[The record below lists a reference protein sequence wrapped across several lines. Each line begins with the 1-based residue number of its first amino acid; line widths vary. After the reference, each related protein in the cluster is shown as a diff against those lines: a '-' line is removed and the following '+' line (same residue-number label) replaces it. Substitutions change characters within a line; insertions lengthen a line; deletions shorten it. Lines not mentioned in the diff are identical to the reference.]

1 MKQRWL
7 LFSLLISLMLPLSLL
22 GLISSET
29 GSRWLLQSIFAIL
42 PTLSVQQID
51 GRLLDRMTLTD
62 LHYQSDSET
71 VTAKQLIFVWQPS
84 KLFSGTLKIVDLA
97 LDQLSVIVADSA
109 PSEAPGGFD
118 FNAEFG
124 LPLQVAIENLLL
136 TNASFQQGEQRQ
148 QLDKLQL
155 SAFTE
160 QGLLHIVSLSVNA
173 KPLTALFTGR
183 VGLGRGFPLTLSG
196 EWQQL
201 HWPLDGLKPQL
212 SSEQGSLALTGSL
225 NAYQLTLNADLN
237 QATLPRAQLSFI
249 GKGSLEALAIEK
261 LELTSTAGVFQL
273 GGDVSWQDAVLFD
286 LHANGQQFNPGIL
299 LPDLPGSLTF
309 NIHAKGQFA
318 DATLQLDAEI
328 DRLSGRLRGY
338 PVSANGKLQLADEQ
352 LTVDALKIISGAN
365 KIAVDGTLGQE
376 QAALALA
383 VDAPELAAL
392 WPGLSGSLT
401 GKGRL
406 QGAWNNPTVQFQAD
420 GKRLRFIQ
428 DNTEHSAEQ
437 FALNIDYQA
446 DAKKTSNLQ
455 LSANAVKTGNTVIEK
470 VLLDGSGTLSQHRV
484 NTDIT
489 SSSYGAMVG
498 ALGGSFKDALWQG
511 GFSKLDIST
520 PDFGRWQLDA
530 ASWER
535 RPRRD
540 MSVAPI
546 RIAFTEAGIDMT
558 LADTCLRQQAAALCV
573 QGRYPTNGD
582 FQFKLKATELPT
594 GLLQAYLP
602 EKMTLSGLLNADAEL
617 QQQKGLLT
625 GTYRLTMPAHAK
637 LLLQTQ
643 QDKTELTL
651 GALTL
656 VGKLKDSLVSADV
669 DLALTGQ
676 DYLRAQL
683 QLDTGKAQT
692 VTGHI
697 SAVMANLSPVR
708 AFVPQLSTISGQLS
722 ADLAVQGRLD
732 QPIINGT
739 AALKQGRVESAEAGF
754 GLQDINLQLLASGGR
769 NNRFQVQG
777 EAVPVLLSK
786 EDAPQPFQLKDMMLK
801 LDADL
806 QQQDGISGQ
815 YRLELPAN
823 SQLIFKTHEID
834 TKIALGA
841 SSVSGRI
848 DGTRL
853 SADINLALAAQ
864 DYVRAQLQL
873 DSGEAQTLSGQ
884 ISASMAEFA
893 LLNPFAPQLSNIKG
907 HLKADLAL
915 TGRIDEPLLNGALNF
930 TGGSVD
936 IDQLGLEFRAIKLQ
950 ALAFAEP
957 NRPIVL
963 TGSAQSGQ
971 GAVKLEGFANL
982 RGSAELILNGSD
994 FEVAKLPEAQI
1005 AVSPALKLT
1014 FAENQGKVT
1023 GLLKIPKAVL
1033 TLQEFPENAVQVS
1046 ADEIILGEEKTEEKT
1061 SATAVNIDAAID
1073 IELGKQVSFS
1083 GKGLETQLSGKL
1095 QINKTGEK
1103 IAMYGHVDMD
1113 KARYKSYGQD
1123 LTVRKGRFLFNGPID
1138 KPWLDV
1144 EAIRLSKGKDVTAI
1158 LSLTGPLAAPKTQ
1171 LSSQPALPE
1180 AEVLAYLVTGGP
1192 LNQVSKAEGNRLA
1205 SAALSYGAGQAS
1217 WIADKLGLDDFE
1229 VEEGQ
1234 SLQDTLATVGQ
1245 YLTPDFYV
1253 GAKVGLFN
1261 RQAVLVLKHKLTD
1274 TLNVETQAG
1283 TSQRIKLNYEIDR
1296 D

>member
-1 MKQRWL
+1 MKQRGIVL
-7 LFSLLISLMLPLSLL
+7 GLILMLPTALL
-22 GLISSET
+22 GLMGSET
-29 GSRWLLQSIFAIL
+29 GSRWLLQSVFATL
-42 PTLSVQQID
+42 PATVSVQQFD

-84 KLFSGTLKIVDLA
+84 KLFSGTLRIVDLSI
-97 LDQLSVIVADSA
+97 DQLSVIVTDTV
-109 PSEAPGGFD
+109 PSEQPGGFD
-118 FNAEFG
+118 INAEFG
-124 LPLQVAIENLLL
+124 LPLQVTIENLLL
-136 TNASFQQGEQRQ
+136 TDASFQQGELQQ
-148 QLDKLQL
+148 QLNKLQL

-173 KPLTALFTGR
+173 KPLTALFKGR

-201 HWPLDGLKPQL
+201 HWPLDGLKSQL
-212 SSEQGSLALTGSL
+212 SSEQGTLTLSGSP
-225 NAYQLTLNADLN
+225 NAYHITLNADLS
-237 QATLPRAQLSFI
+237 QATLPKAQLSFI
-249 GKGSLEALAIEK
+249 GKGGTEALAIEK

-309 NIHAKGQFA
+309 NINAKGRFA

-328 DRLSGRLRGY
+328 DRLFGRLRGY

-392 WPGLSGSLT
+392 WPGLSGSLS

-420 GKRLRFIQ
+420 GKRLRFVQ
-428 DNTEHSAEQ
+428 DNTEHSAERVT
-437 FALNIDYQA
+437 LTIDYQA

-470 VLLDGSGTLSQHRV
+470 VLLDGAGTLEQHRV
-484 NTDIT
+484 NADIT

-498 ALGGSFKDALWQG
+498 ALSGNFKDALWQG

-520 PDFGRWQLDA
+520 PDFGRWQLGSSGRNVDT
-530 ASWER
+530 
-535 RPRRD
+535 PT
-540 MSVAPI
+540 
-546 RIAFTEAGIDMT
+546 RIAFTDAGIDMT
-558 LADTCLRQQAAALCV
+558 LANTCLLQQAAALCV
-573 QGRYPTNGD
+573 QGRYPANGD

-602 EKMTLSGLLNADAEL
+602 EQMTLSGLLNADAEL

-669 DLALTGQ
+669 DLALTDQ

-697 SAVMANLSPVR
+697 SAAIMNLAPVR
-708 AFVPQLSTISGQLS
+708 AFVPQLSTITGQLS

-732 QPIINGT
+732 QPVISGT
-739 AALKQGRVESAEAGF
+739 AALKQGHVESAEAGF
-754 GLQDINLQLLASGGR
+754 GLQDINLQLLASGNRG
-769 NNRFQVQG
+769 NRFQVQG
-777 EAVPVLLSK
+777 EAVPMLLSK
-786 EDAPQPFQLKDMMLK
+786 EDAPQPFQLKDMRLK

-806 QQQDGISGQ
+806 QQQQDGISGQ

-823 SQLIFKTHEID
+823 GQLMFKTHEID

-841 SSVSGRI
+841 SSVTGRI

-930 TGGSVD
+930 TDGSVD
-936 IDQLGLEFRAIKLQ
+936 IDQLGLELRAIKLQ

-982 RGSAELILNGSD
+982 RGSAELMLNGSD

-1005 AVSPALKLT
+1005 AVSPTLKLT

-1046 ADEIILGEEKTEEKT
+1046 ADEIILGEEKTEEET

-1144 EAIRLSKGKDVTAI
+1144 EAIRVAKSKDVTAI
-1158 LSLTGPLAAPKTQ
+1158 LSLTGPLDAPKTQ

-1217 WIADKLGLDDFE
+1217 WLADKLGLDDFE
-1229 VEEGQ
+1229 IEEGQ

-1245 YLTPDFYV
+1245 YLTPDFHV